1 MRYIDSMNKPFDHRH
16 DALPPKL
23 QAATREFVEWSQA
36 QLLVEQSESTP
47 SEPLFHYTGENAL
60 RGILATQRLWCFSHL
75 CQRDRTE
82 FAYSLAVARRV
93 IKQVG
98 QTEDF
103 FAHHF
108 CSCLD
113 DLLETNSLVDRFEFY
128 LFSLSRHRDDN
139 RQWADYGQ
147 NGRGFAIGFAPV
159 LFQPDQ
165 TELNEQANENLH
177 VGRVIYG
184 DGPTEGRHRR
194 VIECAAEITSRI
206 ANANLDAVNMA
217 RPVSYLTAMAKEV
230 IASQLVW
237 NCLTAKSIGH
247 ENERE
252 VRYLL
257 LNVPGKF
264 DAHRRSFNGKYYV
277 EAPLPLKKSGSIVE
291 ILAGPLAPPDAEAKV
306 AEILK
311 VNGYPED
318 IPVVRSSILPG
329 SLDAV

>member
-1 MRYIDSMNKPFDHRH
+1 MDSMNKPFDHRH
-16 DALPPKL
+16 DALPPEL

-36 QLLVEQSESTP
+36 QLLVEQNESTP
-47 SEPLFHYTGENAL
+47 FEPLFHYTGEDAL
-60 RGILATQRLWCFSHL
+60 RGILATQRLWCFNHL
-75 CQRDRTE
+75 HQRDRTE
-82 FAYSLAVARRV
+82 FAYSLAIARRV

-108 CSCLD
+108 CGCLD
-113 DLLETNSLVDRFEFY
+113 DLLETNSLVDTFEFY
-128 LFSLSRHRDDN
+128 LFSLSRHRDEK

-147 NGRGFAIGFAPV
+147 KGRGFAIGFAPA

-184 DGPTEGRHRR
+184 DGPTEERHRR
-194 VIECAAEITSRI
+194 VIESAAEITSRI
-206 ANANLDAVNMA
+206 ANANLDAVNTA
-217 RPVSYLTAMAKEV
+217 RVPYLTAMAKEV

-237 NCLTAKSIGH
+237 NCLTAKSTCY

-257 LNVPGKF
+257 MNVPGKF
-264 DAHRRSFNGKYYV
+264 DAHRKSFNGKRYI
-277 EAPLPLKKSGSIVE
+277 EAPLPLKKPGSIVE
-291 ILAGPLAPPDAEAKV
+291 ILVGPLAPPDAEAKV

-311 VNGYPED
+311 DYSYPED
-318 IPVVRSSILPG
+318 ILIRRSGILPG
-329 SLDAV
+329 ALAAA